1 MLQTALRMLVLEA
14 LKVVQIQEHQ
24 TAVAT
29 HATQLEIATSCNT
42 KKDLII
48 GLFYLNILNG
58 TLAKIYFQ
66 FKKYVKIKKDFKN
79 KNKF

>member
-29 HATQLEIATSCNT
+29 YATQLEIATSCNT